1 MHGVRPYTTSM
12 HATCSIGWYGS
23 AAVLAAVLA
32 APLAAQTPADT
43 ARFVTV
49 LRFPVTDTT
58 RMFEHPLDSGLVIRV
73 VRQADADSRH
83 MGWWVAVVRTS
94 AKGDDFFNLLYHST
108 YWHGPYPTD
117 LYAWHYGKT
126 RFPDERI
133 LPVYG
138 YPYELR
144 VRCPGCKTRGQGPD
158 VRFTEGV
165 VEVGWRR
172 LSRSNPDP
180 ASPARNE

>member
-1 MHGVRPYTTSM
+1 MN
-12 HATCSIGWYGS
+12 AAFSIGLCLTTTVALLW
-23 AAVLAAVLA
+23 A

-43 ARFVTV
+43 ARFTAVI
-49 LRFPVTDTT
+49 RFPVTDTT
-58 RMFEHPLDSGLVIRV
+58 PLFEHPLDSTLVIRV
-73 VRQADADSRH
+73 FRQVDAELRH
-83 MGWWVAVVRTS
+83 MGWWVAVMRTPVES
-94 AKGDDFFNLLYHST
+94 GTFFNLLYHSK

-117 LYAWHYGKT
+117 LYAWHFGKT

-133 LPVYG
+133 LPVHG

-158 VRFTEGV
+158 VHFTEGM

-172 LSRSNPDP
+172 LPRPNRDP
-180 ASPARNE
+180 A